1 MLHLNK
7 SLLLH
12 RHIIQRRKTMKKIV
26 AICLILAFAFAIAF
40 TVAGCGSGNK
50 ETTTGTTA
58 VGTTTA
64 GTTTAATTT
73 QETTT
78 TVNRADTAKSEGV
91 MTYAQY
97 ADADVDSKVVIEA
110 YIQAKQIYSE
120 QYGNTSLYLQ
130 DADGAYF
137 VYRLTCTAEE
147 YATYTVGKKVKVSG
161 VKSAWSGEVE
171 LTDAKVELLDGYY
184 VAEAKDA
191 TALLANE
198 EELIK
203 LQNQFVSFKGLTV
216 AASKDAD
223 DKDVAYLYKYN
234 GTGSEGDDL
243 YFNVTLDG
251 KTYQFLVE
259 SDLCGAD
266 TDVYKAVKSLNIG
279 DKIDVEGFLYWYNG
293 VNPHITNVK
302 IVK

>member
-1 MLHLNK
+1 MIHLNK
-7 SLLLH
+7 SLLSH
-12 RHIIQRRKTMKKIV
+12 GHTIQRRKTMKKIV
-26 AICLILAFAFAIAF
+26 AICLILPFTFAIAF
-40 TVAGCGSGNK
+40 TVASCGSGNN
-50 ETTTGTTA
+50 ETTN
-58 VGTTTA
+58 GTTTA
-64 GTTTAATTT
+64 GTTTNGTTSGTTT

-78 TVNRADTAKSEGV
+78 TVNRADESKSAGV
-91 MTYAQY
+91 MTYDQY
-97 ADADVDSKVVIEA
+97 VNADVDSKVVIEA
-110 YIQAKQIYSE
+110 YIQAKQVYSE
-120 QYGNTSLYLQ
+120 QYGNTTLYLQ

-137 VYRLTCTAEE
+137 VYRLACTAED
-147 YATYTVGKKVKVSG
+147 YATYTVGKKVKISG
-161 VKSAWSGEVE
+161 VKAVWSGEVE
-171 LTDAKVELLDGYY
+171 ITDATIELLDGYY
-184 VAEAKDA
+184 VAEAKEA

-203 LQNQFVSFKGLTV
+203 LQNQLVSFKGLTV

-223 DKDVAYLYKYN
+223 DKEVAYLYKWN
-234 GTGSEGDDL
+234 GTGAEGDDL

-266 TDVYKAVKSLNIG
+266 TDVYKAVKNLKIG

-293 VNPHITNVK
+293 VNPHITSVQ